1 MSAPATSIAGPALG
15 SSGARRRPVSA
26 VPVARLVG
34 WVFVVATTGW
44 AFRRTWREIGVPVD
58 SGYAGFGAVLFVL
71 VGMAALGIATRRGPA
86 LARDPVAD
94 MVIGLTGLI
103 AATGLLGVQTVRL
116 GVAYLPLRLDL
127 LAAWAFAISA
137 SVLVFGV
144 RSVVR
149 FWPVWVLPLAL
160 LPPVYGA
167 GQVLLGEG
175 GVLVL
180 LAGCAVAVVVGGV
193 AAAAAT
199 VLIGAAVVIA
209 VDRWFPGT
217 PQFGYQV
224 VPLVV
229 GVAVVLAARGSSAG
243 SGSSSV
249 AASRPR
255 VRARAGRSASPVG
268 ASIGRVIGGGAG
280 VERVRS
286 GGGGSSIDRPVGGLA
301 DDVPGRGE
309 RPDAHTGGGP
319 RRRVARLGIPGA
331 GVVLVAAAVS
341 AWIPV
346 PRDGIPEAT
355 TVTGVV
361 AGEGVV
367 VPGWNVLESH
377 RYPWAANYFEDA
389 RLGTRSLLEAEEID
403 PDWDAAGRKR
413 RVAVDVLGAGNGDG
427 LDRYPDFAHY
437 RLAEPRFG
445 PPSYFELGAGVV
457 GRMRT
462 VVDDHGA
469 LRWTLLSWDWRGAG
483 GAERV
488 TLIASTDHLPTAV
501 FPEPDG
507 SLGTT
512 ASAILRQALRGRSID
527 GGPAV
532 LADSDL
538 LLTLAHLLVAVRTGA
553 R

>member
-1 MSAPATSIAGPALG
+1 MAWLF
-15 SSGARRRPVSA
+15 
-26 VPVARLVG
+26 VA
-34 WVFVVATTGW
+34 VATGL
-44 AFRRTWREIGVPVD
+44 AFQRTWREVGMPVD
-58 SGYAGFGAVLFVL
+58 SGYAGFGAALCVL
-71 VGMAALGIATRRGPA
+71 VAAATLGIAMRRGPA
-86 LARDPVAD
+86 LSRDPVTD
-94 MVIGLTGLI
+94 MAIGLTGLI
-103 AATGLLGVQTVRL
+103 AAVGLLGVLTVRL
-116 GVAYLPLRLDL
+116 GAEYLPLRLDL
-127 LAAWAFAISA
+127 LAAWVFAISA
-137 SVLVFGV
+137 TVVVSGV

-149 FWPVWVLPLAL
+149 FWPVWAMLLAL

-167 GQVLLGEG
+167 GLVLLGKG

-180 LAGCAVAVVVGGV
+180 LAGCAVAVVVG
-193 AAAAAT
+193 
-199 VLIGAAVVIA
+199 
-209 VDRWFPGT
+209 R
-217 PQFGYQV
+217 
-224 VPLVV
+224 
-229 GVAVVLAARGSSAG
+229 
-243 SGSSSV
+243 SV
-249 AASRPR
+249 
-255 VRARAGRSASPVG
+255 SPVG
-268 ASIGRVIGGGAG
+268 GVCGA
-280 VERVRS
+280 
-286 GGGGSSIDRPVGGLA
+286 SIDRPVDGLA
-301 DDVPGRGE
+301 VDVLGRGE

-367 VPGWNVLESH
+367 VPGWHVLESH
-377 RYPWAANYFEDA
+377 RYPWTASYFEDA
-389 RLGTRSLLEAEEID
+389 RFGTRSLLEAEEID
-403 PDWDAAGRKR
+403 PDRDAAGRKR

-427 LDRYPDFAHY
+427 LDRYPEFARY
-437 RLAEPRFG
+437 RLAEPRLG

-462 VVDDHGA
+462 VVDDRGA
-469 LRWTLLSWDWRGAG
+469 LRWTWLSWDWRGAG

-512 ASAILRQALRGRSID
+512 ASAILRQTLRGRSID
-527 GGPAV
+527 GAPAV